1 MKKYPIEKQIEAKDC
16 GVCCLSMIIKYY
28 QGYLPLDYLRDM
40 TKTGRNGTTAYH
52 LVETLKE
59 IGFNSYGIKCDF
71 KDFPVENIYLPCI
84 ANVIIDESYKHFIV
98 IYEINYKKKY
108 LIIGDPADK
117 VKKVK
122 FNQFEKI
129 YNNVLIIFQPNKT
142 IPIINNK
149 DYTFLW
155 NILNKHRNIIKKL
168 IIWSILFTILAIV
181 SAFFVEYILKSISI
195 QSNYYLLFIFIIF
208 FSINILKIIV
218 DYIRNRLVIKINQR
232 IDLDMTLDVFEK
244 IIKLPYRFYRN
255 RTTGDIVS
263 RVNDLTRIKDVI
275 SKVAVSIFIDLPLT
289 IIVLILMFIINH
301 TLFIISLIMTI
312 FYIIT
317 VIMFRNSYRNN
328 IRKVQNTKAEAN
340 SYMVESI
347 SGFESVKGNHMEN
360 SIIKKFKYKY
370 YIFIDSI
377 VKLQKNF
384 FLQHSL
390 KEAINDIGLIIIM
403 LVGALI
409 VKNGLMNLG
418 SLFTFTALL
427 SFFMQPICNIIDLDI
442 DINESKSAIKRI
454 VEIMNKDNKDG
465 FMKTNI
471 NGTMKFKNFTYTF
484 NDRDIIL
491 KNINLEISKG
501 KKVMMIGQSG
511 SGKSTLLKLV
521 MKYYP
526 ISNNKVFIDE
536 VDINN
541 ISMDTV
547 ENDIIYIGQN
557 EMLFNDTIYNN
568 IVIKDKDDSQFLKV
582 TKMCYI
588 DEIISSDLGY
598 NTIIEENGF
607 NISGGERQRIVL
619 ARALMNKFKI
629 LIIDEGLNQ
638 VDINLE
644 RNILKNI
651 FNEYSD
657 KTIIVI
663 SHRLDNL
670 DLFDQLIQ
678 LKNGTIVKNIS
689 KYKETD
695 NFKRLAKDEKLI

>member
-16 GVCCLSMIIKYY
+16 GVCCLSMVIKYY
-28 QGYLPLDYLRDM
+28 QGYLPLDDLRDM

-129 YNNVLIIFQPNKT
+129 YNSVLIIFQPNKT

-390 KEAINDIGLIIIM
+390 KEGINDIGLIIIM

-526 ISNNKVFIDE
+526 ISSNKVFIDE

-588 DEIISSDLGY
+588 DELISSDLGY
-598 NTIIEENGF
+598 NAIIEENGF

-619 ARALMNKFKI
+619 ARALMSKFKI

-638 VDINLE
+638 LDINLE
-644 RNILKNI
+644 RKILKNL

-670 DLFDQLIQ
+670 DLFDQLVE
-678 LKNGTIVKNIS
+678 LKDGTIVKNIS

-695 NFKRLAKDEKLI
+695 DFKRLAKDKKLI